1 MEPSDCYRRRIGQ
14 IARHLKGTFG
24 ILNQACSAARKD
36 GRVFFARQ
44 ASESYGQFMRP
55 FQAKQVS
62 DEEKNELPRAVRL
75 PDLDHRAIQE
85 KWSSPNRM
93 ETKTNADVNSGPI
106 FAKVAADS
114 GASKATAEPAE
125 KQFSSSLPQSSG
137 NRAALPRARSYPDV
151 SSGSGKSLSSND
163 VARNGMDG
171 SAKSSRSAEEQS
183 SGRLGFEWFPRMDL
197 VESGT
202 AYVITVELPGVS
214 ADGIQVEVVRG
225 SLIVTGSRATE
236 WWKSNGNGVNGG
248 GTVFHRRELA
258 HGPYRTVWRLPKNV
272 DVRLEKARDAL
283 NLAHAMASLMKTN
296 LDRQTVNIL
305 VGLCEHGVN
314 PEALATVVKELRIEA
329 AAMGSRSK

>member
-14 IARHLKGTFG
+14 IARHLRGSFG

-55 FQAKQVS
+55 FQQKQVS
-62 DEEKNELPRAVRL
+62 EEEKSEQRPGGVQLPA
-75 PDLDHRAIQE
+75 LDHGEFQE
-85 KWSSPNRM
+85 KWSSQSIVDTQPNV
-93 ETKTNADVNSGPI
+93 DVNSGPT
-106 FAKVAADS
+106 FAKVAAAS
-114 GASKATAEPAE
+114 GTSKTGTEAAE
-125 KQFSSSLPQSSG
+125 KHFSSLPHSPG
-137 NRAALPRARSYPDV
+137 KRASLPRSRSYPDL
-151 SSGSGKSLSSND
+151 SSSLGKSQSSNEVD
-163 VARNGMDG
+163 KIGMDG
-171 SAKSSRSAEEQS
+171 TLKSSRSEEQS

-248 GTVFHRRELA
+248 GTVYHRRELA
-258 HGPYRTVWRLPKNV
+258 QGPYRTVWRLPKNV
-272 DVRLEKARDAL
+272 DINGITAEFIDGFLR
-283 NLAHAMASLMKTN
+283 
-296 LDRQTVNIL
+296 IL
-305 VGLCEHGVN
+305 V
-314 PEALATVVKELRIEA
+314 PKVKVMAYL
-329 AAMGSRSK
+329 